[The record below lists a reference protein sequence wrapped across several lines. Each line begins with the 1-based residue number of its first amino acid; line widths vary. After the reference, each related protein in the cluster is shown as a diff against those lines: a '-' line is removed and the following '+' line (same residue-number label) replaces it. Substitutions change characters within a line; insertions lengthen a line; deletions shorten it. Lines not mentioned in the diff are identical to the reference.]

1 MSDIKDLI
9 RETNKIARKG
19 RLINNILWGVVSI
32 LIAVSLY
39 TASIAIDAKENAI
52 EEKEAKEILLTQK
65 EELLVIADSLKRQAI
80 AYADDL
86 KISEENLQGEKEKL
100 ELIKVKYDSIREITL
115 HQTDDL
121 WEYAREENTI
131 QAYADYV
138 KIKGINDEVVSKI
151 KNLLQKTGYMQ
162 IEESNGYT
170 LIKPINQ
177 EFGLWTTKST
187 RSIRYGVIGKD
198 ALSSR
203 NGDAIL
209 QGQPFVILEDSL
221 MSGRTRWAK
230 IAY

>member
-1 MSDIKDLI
+1 M
-9 RETNKIARKG
+9 
-19 RLINNILWGVVSI
+19 
-32 LIAVSLY
+32 
-39 TASIAIDAKENAI
+39 
-52 EEKEAKEILLTQK
+52 
-65 EELLVIADSLKRQAI
+65 VIADSLKRQAV

-162 IEESNGYT
+162 IQESNGYR
-170 LIKPINQ
+170 LIEPINQ

-187 RSIRYGVIGKD
+187 RSIRHGVIGKD
-198 ALSSR
+198 AFSSR

-221 MSGRTRWAK
+221 MSGSAKWAK